1 MSAPLLDTPRGRL
14 AAWRPGPV
22 ALAGAVAV
30 ALVIVGELVSPGFA
44 GYGQLVNLMRVAA
57 FLGVIAIGQTIVIIA
72 GGGGVDLS
80 VGKVA
85 TFSAIIGSRVMAG
98 DDANIVPAVAL
109 SLLVAAAIGLVNGLG
124 VTLLRIPPF
133 VMTLGMIGV
142 VQGLILAYTGGQAE
156 GRAAPALTSLVNGR
170 VIFDLPGLLF
180 LWLLLGLLAVWLLR
194 RTTFGWNL
202 FAVGAN
208 RTAASLTGVRVNRTL
223 ILAYVLSATFAGLA
237 GILLLGYTE
246 SVFLDLADQYMLP
259 SVAAVVIGGTLL
271 AGGIGGYAGTA
282 VGAIVLTVL
291 QGLLTTLDIG
301 GAWRTVVNGVVL
313 LVLLSLYGRQRR
325 LRS

>member
-1 MSAPLLDTPRGRL
+1 
-14 AAWRPGPV
+14 
-22 ALAGAVAV
+22 
-30 ALVIVGELVSPGFA
+30 
-44 GYGQLVNLMRVAA
+44 
-57 FLGVIAIGQTIVIIA
+57 
-72 GGGGVDLS
+72 
-80 VGKVA
+80 
-85 TFSAIIGSRVMAG
+85 
-98 DDANIVPAVAL
+98 
-109 SLLVAAAIGLVNGLG
+109 
-124 VTLLRIPPF
+124 
-133 VMTLGMIGV
+133 
-142 VQGLILAYTGGQAE
+142 
-156 GRAAPALTSLVNGR
+156 
-170 VIFDLPGLLF
+170 
-180 LWLLLGLLAVWLLR
+180 LR

-301 GAWRTVVNGVVL
+301 GAGRTVVNGVVL

>member
-1 MSAPLLDTPRGRL
+1 MNASALTLERL
-14 AAWRPGPV
+14 RSRWRVGPV
-22 ALAGAVAV
+22 ALAGVVAV
-30 ALVIVGELVSPGFA
+30 ALLIAGELLSPGFA
-44 GYGQLVNLMRVAA
+44 AYGQIVNLLRVAA
-57 FLGVIAIGQTIVIIA
+57 FLGIIAIGQTIVIIS

-98 DDANIVPAVAL
+98 DDADLLPAVAL
-109 SLLVAAAIGLVNGLG
+109 GLTAAAAIGLLNGLG
-124 VTLLRIPPF
+124 VAVLRIPPF

-142 VQGLILAYTGGQAE
+142 VQGLILAYTGGQAS
-156 GRAAPALTSLVNGR
+156 GRAAPLLTSLVNGR
-170 VIFDLPGLLF
+170 VVFDLPGLLF
-180 LWLLLGLLAVWLLR
+180 LWLLLGAVAVWLLR
-194 RTTFGWNL
+194 RTTFGWRL

-208 RTAASLTGVRVNRTL
+208 RTAAELSGVPVRRTV
-223 ILAYVLSATFAGLA
+223 ILAYVLSSTFAGLA

-246 SVFLDLADQYMLP
+246 SVFLDLADPYMLP

-271 AGGIGGYAGTA
+271 AGGVGGYAGTA

-291 QGLLTTLDIG
+291 QGLLTTLEIG
-301 GAWRTVVNGVVL
+301 TAGRTVVNGLVL
-313 LVLLSLYGRQRR
+313 IALLSLYGRQRR